1 MKVSKY
7 LLENGSDREI
17 VVAKKDQPN
26 AGSCEM
32 QWESIAG
39 DGDFAWMSI
48 VTALVKEQRSNLYD
62 ADHKLIRDRVAKL
75 KAQTSHCAD

>member
-1 MKVSKY
+1 
-7 LLENGSDREI
+7 
-17 VVAKKDQPN
+17 
-26 AGSCEM
+26 M

-39 DGDFAWMSI
+39 DGDFAWTSI

-75 KAQTSHCAD
+75 KAQTFVQIE